1 MRNSS
6 LSLKRRQ
13 YQKSIISLLNIED
26 AIARVQ
32 ELIDEIFTD
41 TSSIVLYW
49 NDAAGAFIPV
59 KPGDRHEKLKFR
71 IFDDFM
77 LWLGDQDRIFS
88 RHDFEHG
95 KKFAGVRDAALD
107 FFNTTGAEI
116 LVPFNLN
123 KSVLALLYL
132 VGREGGK
139 AYTKKELRFLLEIRD
154 ITTVSLSNA
163 ALYERLHAMLYHL
176 EEKVK
181 ERTSELSNAQAQLIQ
196 QEKMASLGVM
206 VAGIAHEIN
215 TPTSIVNGATENI
228 NNNLQLII
236 NEIVQDRIP
245 SEPMRMLLTEAARVR
260 GRKDMPVLSATEKF
274 MLGRKLVQT
283 LTTDGLGETDARTRG
298 DFLLDLG
305 LHDDAGAIR
314 IAATSNDQEFQIF
327 RALVNIDKNMRNMRF
342 ALSSILSIVKA
353 LKHYS
358 HRDQAEAENVDV
370 RDGVENTITVFHNQL
385 KHGIQVNRHYENVSK
400 ITCNPGELNQIYS
413 NLIVNSVHAMKG
425 QGAIDIFVRER
436 SIDGVFD
443 PKNVQDDNNLE
454 ESLGD
459 KKENRYVLITLQDS
473 GPGIP
478 QDLQSKIFDPFFTT
492 KAPGEGTGLGLGII
506 RNVVLKH
513 HGLLALASQPGRTRF
528 TIALPV
534 EHDTTPQANGGQKK
548 LPS

>member
-41 TSSIVLYW
+41 TRSIVLYW

-59 KPGDRHEKLKFR
+59 KPEDRDENLKFR

-77 LWLGDQDRIFS
+77 LWLGEQDRIFS

-95 KKFAGVRDAALD
+95 KKFAVVRDAALD
-107 FFNTTGAEI
+107 FFKITGAEI

-163 ALYERLHAMLYHL
+163 ALYERLHAMLFHL

-215 TPTSIVNGATENI
+215 TPTSIVSGATENL
-228 NNNLQLII
+228 NSNLQLII
-236 NEIVQDRIP
+236 SEIVADRIP
-245 SEPMRMLLTEAARVR
+245 PEPMRRLLTEAQRARDL
-260 GRKDMPVLSATEKF
+260 KDTKMLSATEKLRTVREIVAQL
-274 MLGRKLVQT
+274 MAAGSLA
-283 LTTDGLGETDARTRG
+283 ENDARARA
-298 DFLLDLG
+298 DFLIELG
-305 LHDDAGAIR
+305 LYRDESLIR
-314 IAATSNDQEFQIF
+314 LTATAAEQEFVIF
-327 RALVNIDKNMRNMRF
+327 RALVNIDKNLRNMRF

-358 HRDQAEAENVDV
+358 HRDQAEAENIDV
-370 RDGVENTITVFHNQL
+370 REGVDNTVMVFHNQL
-385 KHGIQVNRHYENVSK
+385 KHGVQVNRHYENVSK

-413 NLIVNSVHAMKG
+413 NLLVNSVHAM
-425 QGAIDIFVRER
+425 QGTGVIDIIIRER
-436 SIDGVFD
+436 SLDAVLD
-443 PKNVQDDNNLE
+443 PKNVHD
-454 ESLGD
+454 D
-459 KKENRYVLITLQDS
+459 KKLEALLSDKPVNRYVFITLQDS

-478 QDLQSKIFDPFFTT
+478 ETLQMKIFDPFFTT

-513 HGLLALASQPGRTRF
+513 KGLLAFSSQPGCTRF

-534 EHDTTPQANGGQKK
+534 LHEP
-548 LPS
+548 LP

>member
-41 TSSIVLYW
+41 THSIVLYW

-59 KPGDRHEKLKFR
+59 KPADRAENLKFR

-77 LWLGDQDRIFS
+77 LWLGEQDRIFS
-88 RHDFEHG
+88 KHDFTHG
-95 KKFAGVRDAALD
+95 RKFGVIRDAALE
-107 FFNTTGAEI
+107 FFKTTGAEI
-116 LVPFNLN
+116 IVPFNLN

-139 AYTKKELRFLLEIRD
+139 HYTQKELRFLLEIRD

-163 ALYERLHAMLYHL
+163 ALYERLHAMLFHL

-215 TPTSIVNGATENI
+215 TPTSVVSGSAENLS
-228 NNNLQLII
+228 NNLQHII
-236 NEIVQDRIP
+236 SEIVADHIP
-245 SEPMRMLLTEAARVR
+245 PEPMRRLLMQAQRVR
-260 GRKDMPVLSATEKF
+260 ELNTVKQLTAIEKMRAGRE
-274 MLGRKLVQT
+274 LVPQ
-283 LTTDGLGETDARTRG
+283 LMQPGIIDESEARARA
-298 DFLLDLG
+298 DFLMDLG
-305 LHDDAGAIR
+305 LGHDSAVIELSASTP
-314 IAATSNDQEFQIF
+314 APEFQIF
-327 RALVNIDKNMRNMRF
+327 RAVVNIDKNLRNMRF
-342 ALSSILSIVKA
+342 AVSSILSIVRA

-358 HRDQAEAENVDV
+358 HRDQAEAENIDV
-370 RDGVENTITVFHNQL
+370 REGIENTLTVFHNQL
-385 KHGIQVNRHYENVSK
+385 KHGIQVNRHYESVSK

-413 NLIVNSVHAMKG
+413 NLLVNSVHALQGKG
-425 QGAIDIFVRER
+425 SIDIFIRER
-436 SIDGVFD
+436 SVDGVLD
-443 PKNVQDDNNLE
+443 SKNVHDDKKLE
-454 ESLGD
+454 GLLGD
-459 KKENRYVLITLQDS
+459 KRENRYVLITLQDS

-478 QDLQSKIFDPFFTT
+478 QEYQLKIFDPFFTT

-513 HGLLALASQPGRTRF
+513 HGLLAFSSVPGCTRF

-534 EHDTTPQANGGQKK
+534 EVAGEPAD
-548 LPS
+548 

>member
-13 YQKSIISLLNIED
+13 YQKSIISLLSIEE

-41 TSSIVLYW
+41 TRSIVLYW

-59 KPGDRHEKLKFR
+59 KEADRDEKLKFR

-88 RHDFEHG
+88 RNDFQQG
-95 KKFAGVRDAALD
+95 RKYTTVRDNALE
-107 FFNTTGAEI
+107 FFKLTGAEI
-116 LVPFNLN
+116 IVPFNLN

-132 VGREGGK
+132 VGREDGRH
-139 AYTKKELRFLLEIRD
+139 YTKKELRFLLEIRD

-215 TPTSIVNGATENI
+215 TPTSIVNGATENL
-228 NNNLQLII
+228 NNNLQQII
-236 NEIVQDRIP
+236 KEIVDGRIP
-245 SEPMRMLLTEAARVR
+245 PEPMRRLLIESQRVR
-260 GRKDMPVLSATEKF
+260 ERKDTPVPSATDRFKSARAIVKTLETGAIDTNEAKF
-274 MLGRKLVQT
+274 R
-283 LTTDGLGETDARTRG
+283 A
-298 DFLLDLG
+298 DFLLDMG
-305 LHDDAGAIR
+305 LADDQEVVAL
-314 IAATSNDQEFQIF
+314 ATSASTEEFQIF
-327 RALVNIDKNMRNMRF
+327 RAVVNIDKNMRNMRF
-342 ALSSILSIVKA
+342 ALSAILSIVKA

-358 HRDQAEAENVDV
+358 HRDQSEAENIDL
-370 RDGVENTITVFHNQL
+370 REGIENTLMVFHNQL
-385 KHGIQVNRHYENVSK
+385 KHGIQINRHYEMVSR

-425 QGAIDIFVRER
+425 EGTIDIFIRER
-436 SIDGVFD
+436 SLDVVLD
-443 PKNVQDDNNLE
+443 LKNVHDDAKLE
-454 ESLGD
+454 AAMGENPL
-459 KKENRYVLITLQDS
+459 NRYVFITWQDS

-478 QDLQSKIFDPFFTT
+478 AELQSKIFDPFFTT

-506 RNVVLKH
+506 RNVVFKH
-513 HGLLALASQPGRTRF
+513 DGLLALASKPGCTRF

-534 EHDTTPQANGGQKK
+534 DTAAATPE
-548 LPS
+548 PT

>member
-13 YQKSIISLLNIED
+13 YQRSIISLLNIEE
-26 AIARVQ
+26 AITRVQ

-41 TSSIVLYW
+41 TRSIVLYW

-59 KPGDRHEKLKFR
+59 KPADRSENLKFR

-77 LWLGDQDRIFS
+77 LWLGEQDRIFS
-88 RHDFEHG
+88 RHDFQHS
-95 KKFAGVRDAALD
+95 KKFGPVREAALE
-107 FFNTTGAEI
+107 FFNATQAEI
-116 LVPFNLN
+116 IVPFNLN

-132 VGREGGK
+132 VAREGGRH
-139 AYTKKELRFLLEIRD
+139 YTKKELRFLLEIRD

-215 TPTSIVNGATENI
+215 TPTSVVSGATENL
-228 NNNLQLII
+228 NNNLQLIMS
-236 NEIVQDRIP
+236 EIVADRIP
-245 SEPMRMLLTEAARVR
+245 PGPMSRLLAETQRVRDKKDFKILSAVEKLRAGRELVGRLTTGTSLSQQEAA
-260 GRKDMPVLSATEKF
+260 
-274 MLGRKLVQT
+274 
-283 LTTDGLGETDARTRG
+283 ARA
-298 DFLLDLG
+298 DFLIDLG
-305 LHDDAGAIR
+305 LGDDDSIITLSAQA
-314 IAATSNDQEFQIF
+314 SDEEFQIF
-327 RALVNIDKNMRNMRF
+327 RALLNIEKNLRNMRF

-358 HRDQAEAENVDV
+358 HRDQAEAENIDV
-370 RDGVENTITVFHNQL
+370 REGVENTLTVFHNQL
-385 KHGIQVNRHYENVSK
+385 KHGVQVNRHYEPVSK

-425 QGAIDIFVRER
+425 KGTIDIFIRER
-436 SIDGVFD
+436 SLDAVLD
-443 PKNVQDDNNLE
+443 PKNVHDDDKLE
-454 ESLGD
+454 AALGE
-459 KKENRYVLITLQDS
+459 KATNRYVCITLQDS

-478 QDLQSKIFDPFFTT
+478 TELQSKIFDPFFTT

-513 HGLLALASQPGRTRF
+513 HGYLALSSTPGRTRF

-534 EHDTTPQANGGQKK
+534 EHASAQ
-548 LPS
+548 

>member
-1 MRNSS
+1 MTREAMRNSS

-13 YQKSIISLLNIED
+13 YQKSIISLLNIEE

-41 TSSIVLYW
+41 TRSIVLYW

-59 KPGDRHEKLKFR
+59 KPADRSENLKFR

-95 KKFAGVRDAALD
+95 RKFAGVRDAALE
-107 FFNTTGAEI
+107 FFNITGAEI

-132 VGREGGK
+132 VGREGGR

-215 TPTSIVNGATENI
+215 TPTSIVNGATENL

-245 SEPMRMLLTEAARVR
+245 PEPMRRLLTEASRVR
-260 GRKDMPVLSATEKF
+260 ERRDMPTLSATDKF
-274 MLGRKLVQT
+274 SLGRKLVQKLASGT
-283 LTTDGLGETDARTRG
+283 IDENAARARA
-298 DFLLDLG
+298 DFMLDLG
-305 LHDDAGAIR
+305 LHDDEAVIHV
-314 IAATSNDQEFQIF
+314 AATATDQEFQIF
-327 RALVNIDKNMRNMRF
+327 RSLVNIDKNMRNMRF

-358 HRDQAEAENVDV
+358 HRDQAEAENIDV

-385 KHGIQVNRHYENVSK
+385 KHGVQVNRHFENVSK

-425 QGAIDIFVRER
+425 QGVIDIYVRER
-436 SIDGVFD
+436 SLDGVFD
-443 PKNVQDDNNLE
+443 PKNVQDDNKLE
-454 ESLGD
+454 AALGD
-459 KKENRYVLITLQDS
+459 RKENRYVLITLQDS

-478 QDLQSKIFDPFFTT
+478 AELQSKIFDPFFTT

-513 HGLLALASQPGRTRF
+513 NGILALASMPGRTRF

-534 EHDTTPQANGGQKK
+534 EHAAPAAAKPG
-548 LPS
+548 

>member
-13 YQKSIISLLNIED
+13 YQKSIISLLKIED

-32 ELIDEIFTD
+32 ELIDEIFSD
-41 TSSIVLYW
+41 TRSIVLYW
-49 NDAAGAFIPV
+49 NDAAGAFVPV
-59 KPGDRHEKLKFR
+59 KEADRTEELKFR

-77 LWLGDQDRIFS
+77 LWLGEQDRIFS
-88 RHDFEHG
+88 RHDFTHG
-95 KKFAGVRDAALD
+95 RKYAHIREAALD
-107 FFNTTGAEI
+107 FFRTTGAEI

-132 VGREGGK
+132 VGREGGRK
-139 AYTKKELRFLLEIRD
+139 YSKRELRFLLEIRD

-163 ALYERLHAMLYHL
+163 ALYERLHAMLFHL

-215 TPTSIVNGATENI
+215 TPTSVVSGAAENLH
-228 NNNLQLII
+228 NNLQYII
-236 NEIVQDRIP
+236 NQIVNESIPPATLRRLLLQAQRVRDLKLGEPLSAIARLRAARELMPRLTATGIIDESEARARADLLVDFGLNQDAEIVSLAANASA
-245 SEPMRMLLTEAARVR
+245 SE
-260 GRKDMPVLSATEKF
+260 F
-274 MLGRKLVQT
+274 
-283 LTTDGLGETDARTRG
+283 
-298 DFLLDLG
+298 
-305 LHDDAGAIR
+305 H
-314 IAATSNDQEFQIF
+314 IF
-327 RALVNIDKNMRNMRF
+327 RSLVNIDKNMRNMRF
-342 ALSSILSIVKA
+342 ALSAILNIVKA

-358 HRDQAEAENVDV
+358 HRDQAEAENIDV
-370 RDGVENTITVFHNQL
+370 REGVENTLTVFHNQL
-385 KHGIQVNRHYENVSK
+385 KHGIVVNRHYEPVSK

-413 NLIVNSVHAMKG
+413 NLLVNSVHAMKG
-425 QGAIDIFVRER
+425 KGCIDIYIRER
-436 SIDGVFD
+436 SIDGALEIRDVH
-443 PKNVQDDNNLE
+443 DDRKLE
-454 ESLGD
+454 SLLGD
-459 KKENRYVLITLQDS
+459 KPQNRYVLITLQDS

-478 QDLQSKIFDPFFTT
+478 PEHQSKIFDPFFTT

-513 HGLLALASQPGRTRF
+513 KGLLAFSSQPGCTRF

-534 EHDTTPQANGGQKK
+534 THTVPAEAQSTAR
-548 LPS
+548 

>member
-13 YQKSIISLLNIED
+13 YQRSIISLLNIED
-26 AIARVQ
+26 AITRVQ
-32 ELIDEIFTD
+32 ELIDDIFRD
-41 TSSIVLYW
+41 TRSIVLYW

-59 KPGDRHEKLKFR
+59 KPEDRNDKLKFR

-77 LWLGDQDRIFS
+77 LWLGEQDRIFS
-88 RHDFEHG
+88 KHDFQHS
-95 KKFAGVRDAALD
+95 KKFGPVREAALE
-107 FFNTTGAEI
+107 FFTTTGAEI
-116 LVPFNLN
+116 IVPFNLN

-139 AYTKKELRFLLEIRD
+139 HYTKKELRFLLEIRD

-215 TPTSIVNGATENI
+215 TPTSIVSGSTENL

-236 NEIVQDRIP
+236 GEIIADRIP
-245 SEPMRMLLTEAARVR
+245 PQPMRHLLAETQRLRERSDN
-260 GRKDMPVLSATEKF
+260 KILSAVERLRASRDLVAKF
-274 MLGRKLVQT
+274 GT
-283 LTTDGLGETDARTRG
+283 LPAAEASARA

-305 LHDDAGAIR
+305 LATDEEVVALAAGA
-314 IAATSNDQEFQIF
+314 NEEEFKIF
-327 RALVNIDKNMRNMRF
+327 RALLNIDKNLKNMRF
-342 ALSSILSIVKA
+342 ALSAILSIVKA

-358 HRDQAEAENVDV
+358 HRDQAEAENIDV
-370 RDGVENTITVFHNQL
+370 REGIENTLTVFHNQL
-385 KHGIQVNRHYENVSK
+385 KHGVQVNRHYEDVRK

-425 QGAIDIFVRER
+425 KGTIDIFVRER
-436 SIDGVFD
+436 SIDGVLES
-443 PKNVQDDNNLE
+443 KNVHDDAKLE
-454 ESLGD
+454 AMLSD
-459 KKENRYVLITLQDS
+459 KPEHRFVLITLQDS

-478 QDLQSKIFDPFFTT
+478 AEYQLKIFDPFFTT

-513 HGLLALASQPGRTRF
+513 HGYLAFSSAPGCTRF

-534 EHDTTPQANGGQKK
+534 EHAAPQEERTKQ
-548 LPS
+548 

>member
-59 KPGDRHEKLKFR
+59 KPADRSEKLKFR

-88 RHDFEHG
+88 RHDFEHS
-95 KKFAGVRDAALD
+95 KKFTGVREAALD

-132 VGREGGK
+132 VGREGGRP
-139 AYTKKELRFLLEIRD
+139 YTKKELRFLLEIRD

-181 ERTSELSNAQAQLIQ
+181 ERTSELQNAQAQLIQ

-215 TPTSIVNGATENI
+215 TPTSIVNGATENL

-236 NEIVQDRIP
+236 GEIVQDRIP
-245 SEPMRMLLTEAARVR
+245 PEPMRRLLTEASRVR
-260 GRKDMPVLSATEKF
+260 ERKDTPTLSATDKF
-274 MLGRKLVQT
+274 SMGRKLVQKLASGS
-283 LTTDGLGETDARTRG
+283 LTENDARARA

-305 LHDDAGAIR
+305 LHDDEAVIHV
-314 IAATSNDQEFQIF
+314 AATASDQEFQIF

-358 HRDQAEAENVDV
+358 HRDQAEAENIDV
-370 RDGVENTITVFHNQL
+370 RDGVENTITVFHNQM
-385 KHGIQVNRHYENVSK
+385 KHGVQVNRHFEDVSK

-413 NLIVNSVHAMKG
+413 NLIVNSVHAMEGKG
-425 QGAIDIFVRER
+425 NIDIYIRER
-436 SIDGVFD
+436 SIDAVLD
-443 PKNVQDDNNLE
+443 AKNVQDDNKLE
-454 ESLGD
+454 EALGN

-478 QDLQSKIFDPFFTT
+478 QDLQNKIFDPFFTT

-513 HGLLALASQPGRTRF
+513 HGILAFASKPGRTRF

-534 EHDTTPQANGGQKK
+534 EHEAAAAPKK
-548 LPS
+548 I